1 MRPKI
6 IKNIDESF
14 FESDCDNGMKNPRS
28 VFSDQVRKE
37 MK

>member
-14 FESDCDNGMKNPRS
+14 FELDCDTGMKNPRS
-28 VFSDQVRKE
+28 VFLGIRFAK
-37 MK
+37 K